1 VYDTVIDGHGDDE
14 SHDGIQD
21 EGVVNS
27 WSFEMSVE
35 DVIKAEKCIVF
46 TEQVLKLLKSLHGET
61 CKHPGCDK
69 MLEYKTTYIGTCLVV
84 SWGCNAINFG
94 GRWTSQPTVHKLRA
108 GNLLLAS
115 SLLLSANSYTKIG
128 LMFKFM
134 NMQYISQS
142 LFYQYQRLYI
152 ASAVNKTWK
161 TLQTSLWNTRKGND
175 IIIGGDGRNDSPGHS
190 AQYCTYSFVDA
201 DTKEIL
207 QVKVVDVREA
217 NGKSNNM
224 ERIGYERGL
233 DDLLTL

>member
-1 VYDTVIDGHGDDE
+1 
-14 SHDGIQD
+14 
-21 EGVVNS
+21 
-27 WSFEMSVE
+27 
-35 DVIKAEKCIVF
+35 
-46 TEQVLKLLKSLHGET
+46 
-61 CKHPGCDK
+61 

-84 SWGCNAINFG
+84 SWGCNAIHFG

-115 SLLLSANSYTKIG
+115 SLLLSGNSYTKIG

-152 ASAVNKTWK
+152 APAVNKTWK

-175 IIIGGDGRNDSPGHS
+175 IIIGGDGEMTLLVIRPSTVPTVLMMLIPRRFCRSKSLMH
-190 AQYCTYSFVDA
+190 
-201 DTKEIL
+201 
-207 QVKVVDVREA
+207 VREA

-233 DDLLTL
+233 DDLLTSEMIIKEVVTDGHLEIAALMSKLCFHYIVLIR